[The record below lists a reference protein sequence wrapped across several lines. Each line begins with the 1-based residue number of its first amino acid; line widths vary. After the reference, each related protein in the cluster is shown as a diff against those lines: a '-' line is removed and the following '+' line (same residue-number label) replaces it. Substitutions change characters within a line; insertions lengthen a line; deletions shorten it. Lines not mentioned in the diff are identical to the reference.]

1 MEIEPDF
8 VSGKGWYVELSELFQ
23 VHGRKLRVDE
33 DRCVTGHRQIRAG
46 DLLTRQVLMEAD
58 LDRQCTVA
66 RPCLFDHTIGVE

>member
-33 DRCVTGHRQIRAG
+33 IDVALVTVRYARAAFSRVKC
-46 DLLTRQVLMEAD
+46 LWKLTSIVN
-58 LDRQCTVA
+58 A
-66 RPCLFDHTIGVE
+66 R